1 MLPQLHGLCS
11 FTEYTLSSA
20 QCGHKVYCSCFTSR
34 DMVWC
39 CRDMLSSL
47 WSMQMALPAQ
57 HSWHMVLA
65 GSTTKAGALKKKGWL
80 RPGQHTQYT
89 AALLSVS
96 SNLLVPDLLSCYI
109 MHESICMCI
118 YFDSV
123 ECGMLWRIGGLGKR
137 SPEWSA
143 AMLERP
149 FSCG

>member
-1 MLPQLHGLCS
+1 MSLSDAATAAWPLQLHRIHSIFCPVW
-11 FTEYTLSSA
+11 A
-20 QCGHKVYCSCFTSR
+20 QSVLFLLHKPRYGV
-34 DMVWC
+34 V
-39 CRDMLSSL
+39 L
-47 WSMQMALPAQ
+47 Q